1 MNSRGPLPQPDSQ
14 RGIRENGGALPEF
27 VQEELIAPS
36 WLTKAEKEYFA
47 EVVENQRAAGVGMRK
62 VDAENYGRYVRM
74 CFMQRKEKDPR
85 QALAIGRG
93 IDQLC
98 GVLCIGEYPRQR
110 VGIRGKK
117 ADTKGKLARLIEMKQ
132 KNGTV
137 G

>member
-1 MNSRGPLPQPDSQ
+1 M
-14 RGIRENGGALPEF
+14 PEF
-27 VQEELIAPS
+27 VQEELVAPS

-47 EVVENQRAAGVGMRK
+47 EVIENQRAAGVGMRK
-62 VDAENYGRYVRM
+62 VDAENYGRYVRY
-74 CFMQRKEKDPR
+74 CFQLRKEKDPR

-117 ADTKGKLARLIEMKQ
+117 ADTKGKLAIMIAK
-132 KNGTV
+132 KNGT
-137 G
+137 GG